1 MQKSKTRFVP
11 LAALFLALILSAS
24 GRVDAQGV
32 GVGLKAGSTG
42 AGLDLTFGLT
52 KSLNLRAGGQGFS
65 ITQTRTEFDTS
76 YDAKAKLASG
86 MLLFDLHP
94 SGKGFRVSAGA
105 YYSKNEVTAVS
116 NEDTVVTLDGV
127 AYPVSLVGQVGGKVA
142 ADEICPYFGLGWG
155 NAVGSGGRVRFALDL
170 GVFYQGRPAVTMTA
184 DPKVPGSVPAK
195 FYTDLEAERVRIE
208 EDLKDYKLYPVVS
221 IGLTVKL

>member
-1 MQKSKTRFVP
+1 MQKPKPRVVP
-11 LAALFLALILSAS
+11 FATLFLALVLSTS
-24 GRVDAQGV
+24 GQAHAQDV

-42 AGLDLTFGLT
+42 AGLELTVGLSR
-52 KSLNLRAGGQGFS
+52 SLNLRAGGQGFS
-65 ITQTRTEFDTS
+65 VTQTRTEFDTS

-86 MLLFDLHP
+86 MLLLDVQP

-127 AYPVSLVGQVGGKVA
+127 AYPVSLVGQVGGRVS
-142 ADEICPYFGLGWG
+142 ADEICPYVGLGWG
-155 NAVGSGGRVRFALDL
+155 NAVGSGKRVRFAVDL
-170 GVFYQGRPAVTMTA
+170 GVFYQGRPTVTMTA
-184 DPKVPGSVPAK
+184 EPKVPGSIPAK

-208 EDLKDYKLYPVVS
+208 EDLKDYRLYPVVS
-221 IGLTVKL
+221 IGLTVRL